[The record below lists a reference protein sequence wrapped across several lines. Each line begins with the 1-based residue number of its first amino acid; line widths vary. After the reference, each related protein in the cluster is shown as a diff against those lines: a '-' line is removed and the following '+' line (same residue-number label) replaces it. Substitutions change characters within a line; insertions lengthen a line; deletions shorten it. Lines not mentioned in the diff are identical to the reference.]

1 MTTHRYRESAIRLA
15 MILTGLTWEPAPSFA
30 ATPPDRPPTD
40 KASSAAEEEIPTE
53 TEGAQLL
60 LRSFPE
66 FSQVKLR
73 TRDTILILEGAVPS
87 DSAKEALIPLV
98 RTTGDFSYIWDKT
111 SVLVAKSTAATPD
124 DSLIQAQLES
134 VFSNVEGLRDVQV
147 EVKSQVVTLRG
158 ESSSEKV
165 IERAEQLA
173 RDSKGVV
180 FVENRIRKP
189 TQVDERVKPA
199 LDRMK
204 ERFLD
209 WLVQAPLLLI
219 ALLIVAG
226 FVFASRFIQRV
237 QRPFQWIESQLVR
250 DIVQRIIGTMVIA
263 VGVLIA
269 LELLDLT
276 ALVGAVFG
284 AAGAA
289 GIILGFAFRDII
301 ENYLASIILSV
312 RRPFSKNDHVLIDSH
327 EGKVLRLTS
336 RDTILMTL
344 EGNHLRLP
352 NAVVFK
358 AKILNYTR
366 NPLRRFDFS
375 VGLGVDEDISGAIR
389 LGQSTLDSTPGVCD
403 VPPPFARVEELGDSN
418 VALRYFCW
426 VDQREADWFK
436 VRSEAIRRTKVALD
450 AAGVDMPVPTYQVN
464 LNQNASNETKLKASG
479 SLDEAAH
486 EVSVD
491 AYIEDQIA
499 SDQSLSNDKN
509 LL

>member
-1 MTTHRYRESAIRLA
+1 MRSKTLRSY
-15 MILTGLTWEPAPSFA
+15 WQSF
-30 ATPPDRPPTD
+30 R
-40 KASSAAEEEIPTE
+40 SSA
-53 TEGAQLL
+53 
-60 LRSFPE
+60 
-66 FSQVKLR
+66 QVEVSSH
-73 TRDTILILEGAVPS
+73 DSILVLEGSVPS
-87 DSAKEALIPLV
+87 KSAQDALVPLV
-98 RTTGDFSYIWDKT
+98 QTIGDSSYVWNKT
-111 SVLVAKSTAATPD
+111 VIVATQESVTAPD
-124 DSLIQAQLES
+124 DSLIKAHLEGI
-134 VFSNVEGLRDVQV
+134 FSNVEGLKDV
-147 EVKSQVVTLRG
+147 EVDVRSQVVILRG
-158 ESSSEKV
+158 ASSSERV

-189 TQVDERVKPA
+189 TQVNERVKPA
-199 LDRMK
+199 VQRMK
-204 ERFLD
+204 ERFIG
-209 WLVQAPLLLI
+209 WLVQTPLLLV
-219 ALLIVAG
+219 ALLIIVAFAFAAR
-226 FVFASRFIQRV
+226 FVRKVEA
-237 QRPFQWIESQLVR
+237 PFRWIESQLVR
-250 DIVQRIIGTMVIA
+250 DIVKRVIGTVVVGI
-263 VGVLIA
+263 GVLIA
-269 LELLDLT
+269 LEILELT

-352 NAVVFK
+352 NSVVFK

-389 LGQSTLDSTPGVCD
+389 LGQATLEETPGVCE
-403 VPPPFARVEELGDSN
+403 VPPPFARVEELGESN

-450 AAGVDMPVPTYQVN
+450 TAGVDMPVPTYQVN
-464 LNQNASNETKLKASG
+464 LNRPSSSREKKTPDPNALNE
-479 SLDEAAH
+479 EAH
-486 EVSVD
+486 EVTVD
-491 AYIEDQIA
+491 AYIEEQIA
-499 SDQSLSNDKN
+499 TDQTLSDDKN